1 MLQVMEGGDRDEA
14 QVLRGQLG
22 HGHQMQRGVYS
33 HVSAVTQG
41 AAASRL
47 IHERLMGRADVT
59 PPQPPPAAP
68 VASGSIGAP
77 TTSSPP
83 TTPPPPPSSPPPP
96 SPAPEQPSPSA
107 PSSPGGASQH
117 EEMPVEYATPPR
129 QVRRTHGR
137 RRWTEEGRRY
147 IIRMPLIHE
156 TQAWVQTYLKQH
168 PEAVAVL
175 KIHNQVSPGPDLVGL
190 ARLVIEARRA
200 HRRTLARHAQETE
213 DCLLSDED

>member
-83 TTPPPPPSSPPPP
+83 TTPPPPHHHHHDHHHQHRSSHPHPHHQVQAERPNMKKCQSNMQPHPVKCAGPTDGAGGLRRAGATSSGCPSSTKHKRG
-96 SPAPEQPSPSA
+96 S
-107 PSSPGGASQH
+107 G
-117 EEMPVEYATPPR
+117 
-129 QVRRTHGR
+129 RT
-137 RRWTEEGRRY
+137 
-147 IIRMPLIHE
+147 
-156 TQAWVQTYLKQH
+156 
-168 PEAVAVL
+168 
-175 KIHNQVSPGPDLVGL
+175 
-190 ARLVIEARRA
+190 
-200 HRRTLARHAQETE
+200 
-213 DCLLSDED
+213 